1 THLYQNY
8 FQPLLMELYRRNP
21 ETAINISV
29 TDSSHLETLLNEGAI
44 DLALI
49 QRPYRGEGFDYISFD
64 PIKLVAVINKKCLS
78 QPPSN
83 PYDYN
88 ALAEMPLVLLHRAK
102 DS

>member
-1 THLYQNY
+1 ADIAQKTRAEVRVGLTHLYQNY

-49 QRPYRGEGFDYISFD
+49 QRPYRSEGF
-64 PIKLVAVINKKCLS
+64 
-78 QPPSN
+78 
-83 PYDYN
+83 
-88 ALAEMPLVLLHRAK
+88 
-102 DS
+102 